1 MYSREHVLRFIP
13 MVESCLLSLG
23 VKAEISHTEEFGLDN
38 VEGALEAASKL
49 SGWGGHVI
57 LKP

>member
-1 MYSREHVLRFIP
+1 

-23 VKAEISHTEEFGLDN
+23 VKAGISHTEEFGLDN